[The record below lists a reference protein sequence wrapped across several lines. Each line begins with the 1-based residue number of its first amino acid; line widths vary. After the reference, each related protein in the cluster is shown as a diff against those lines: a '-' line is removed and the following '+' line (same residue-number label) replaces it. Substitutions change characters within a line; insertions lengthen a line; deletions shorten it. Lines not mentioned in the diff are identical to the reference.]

1 MRDTGSRCPG
11 LSGRGRFRRCLV
23 RSVLTFGLALVA
35 VTAAQDRPSPQQLFE
50 AGQNDQALQR
60 IAEDRGQGGAGPA
73 DAYLAGQILIKLH
86 RGDEA
91 RQEFQRLTDAGDP
104 VLALVGQS
112 ATALLDNQNDRAV
125 ELAEQ
130 AVAQGPDRFHA
141 HYQLGHAKSQF
152 QDWAACAEAFHQAA
166 TLDPS
171 FAYAHYYAG
180 LSYSRI
186 RRADRTS
193 EHFERFLKQA
203 PNAPERAAVESLMR
217 TLRGR

>member
-1 MRDTGSRCPG
+1 MRN
-11 LSGRGRFRRCLV
+11 
-23 RSVLTFGLALVA
+23 VLILGLAFVA
-35 VTAAQDRPSPQQLFE
+35 VTAVAQERPSPQQLFE

-60 IAEDRGQGGAGPA
+60 IADERGQGTPPAA

-86 RGDEA
+86 RDDEA
-91 RQEFQRLTDAGDP
+91 RPEFERLAASDDAI
-104 VLALVGQS
+104 LALVGQS
-112 ATALLDNQNDRAV
+112 ATALLNNENDRAV
-125 ELAEQ
+125 ELAAE
-130 AVAQGPDRFHA
+130 AVAKGPESFHA

-152 QDWAACAEAFHQAA
+152 QDWSACAEAFHQAA
-166 TLDPS
+166 TLNPT

-186 RRADRTS
+186 KRADRTS
-193 EHFERFLKQA
+193 EHLERFLKLA